1 MTERGVGGV
10 GRTGCSGRWCLCL
23 FAAAGVPA
31 GVVSSLLLLSDG
43 HACCIVLLPRL
54 QDLDE
59 MEQEVDQMAPQG
71 PPEDCDCGMDA
82 GEELIEGRRGM
93 LAVSSQALLTAV
105 RQA

>member
-1 MTERGVGGV
+1 M
-10 GRTGCSGRWCLCL
+10 

-31 GVVSSLLLLSDG
+31 GVVSSLFFSDSHAFCLAVVLLLL
-43 HACCIVLLPRL
+43 CC

-59 MEQEVDQMAPQG
+59 MEQEVDQMALQG

-82 GEELIEGRRGM
+82 GEELIEGRRGGM
-93 LAVSSQALLTAV
+93 LAVSSQALLSAV

>member
-1 MTERGVGGV
+1 MRLLVFLLVVCHLSSYSSDVHT
-10 GRTGCSGRWCLCL
+10 CCL
-23 FAAAGVPA
+23 
-31 GVVSSLLLLSDG
+31 VVVLLLP
-43 HACCIVLLPRL
+43 CF